1 MSEKY
6 LIFGATGSVG
16 SSLAEQLKNS
26 GNDIHLV
33 ARNESEV
40 KTIAEKLGCSYTVA
54 DVLEDGFI
62 EKVKSDIND
71 IKGIAYCVGSID
83 LKPLRMVTEAD
94 MNKCMKLNLYSAIEA
109 IKGFQESLKKNKGS
123 VVLFSTVAAQ
133 RGFTNHTIIASA
145 KAAVE
150 GLTVTLAAE
159 FAPNIRV
166 NCIAPSLSKSKI
178 AEPMLKNP
186 AIAEGIAKAHPLK
199 RLGEGKDSAAL
210 AKFLI
215 TEESSWVTGQVIA
228 VAVALGAQDLFK
240 NLISGILVLVEK
252 RFKIGDWIL
261 VEGIIE
267 GIVEKI
273 GFRSTVLRK
282 FDKSLAIIPNFQF
295 AENAVINISETTNWR
310 IDWAIT
316 LQYDTTVDQLK
327 KIRNEIED
335 HINKNDDFDKAVG
348 VAVRVEKFS
357 DSSIDMRV
365 RCFTTSNS
373 FSTWLEV
380 KEKLAIEIKQI
391 VEGNK
396 AAFAFPSQSIYI
408 EKK

>member
-6 LIFGATGSVG
+6 LIFGATGSIG

-40 KTIAEKLGCSYTVA
+40 KAIAEKLGCSYTVA
-54 DVLEDGFI
+54 DVLKDEFI
-62 EKVKSDIND
+62 EKVKTDIND

-94 MNKCMKLNLYSAIEA
+94 MSKCMKLNLYSAIEA

-228 VAVALGAQDLFK
+228 VDG
-240 NLISGILVLVEK
+240 G
-252 RFKIGDWIL
+252 
-261 VEGIIE
+261 
-267 GIVEKI
+267 
-273 GFRSTVLRK
+273 RS
-282 FDKSLAIIPNFQF
+282 
-295 AENAVINISETTNWR
+295 
-310 IDWAIT
+310 
-316 LQYDTTVDQLK
+316 
-327 KIRNEIED
+327 
-335 HINKNDDFDKAVG
+335 
-348 VAVRVEKFS
+348 
-357 DSSIDMRV
+357 
-365 RCFTTSNS
+365 
-373 FSTWLEV
+373 
-380 KEKLAIEIKQI
+380 KL
-391 VEGNK
+391 
-396 AAFAFPSQSIYI
+396 S
-408 EKK
+408 

>member
-6 LIFGATGSVG
+6 LIFGATGSIG

-40 KTIAEKLGCSYTVA
+40 KVIAEKLGCSYTVT

-62 EKVKSDIND
+62 EKVKAEINE

-109 IKGFQESLKKNKGS
+109 IKGFQESLKKNRGS

-228 VAVALGAQDLFK
+228 VDG
-240 NLISGILVLVEK
+240 G
-252 RFKIGDWIL
+252 
-261 VEGIIE
+261 
-267 GIVEKI
+267 
-273 GFRSTVLRK
+273 RS
-282 FDKSLAIIPNFQF
+282 
-295 AENAVINISETTNWR
+295 
-310 IDWAIT
+310 
-316 LQYDTTVDQLK
+316 
-327 KIRNEIED
+327 
-335 HINKNDDFDKAVG
+335 
-348 VAVRVEKFS
+348 
-357 DSSIDMRV
+357 
-365 RCFTTSNS
+365 
-373 FSTWLEV
+373 
-380 KEKLAIEIKQI
+380 KL
-391 VEGNK
+391 
-396 AAFAFPSQSIYI
+396 S
-408 EKK
+408 

>member
-33 ARNESEV
+33 ARNENEV
-40 KTIAEKLGCSYTVA
+40 KAIAEKLGCSYTLA

-62 EKVKSDIND
+62 EKVKSDINN

-228 VAVALGAQDLFK
+228 VDG
-240 NLISGILVLVEK
+240 G
-252 RFKIGDWIL
+252 
-261 VEGIIE
+261 
-267 GIVEKI
+267 
-273 GFRSTVLRK
+273 RS
-282 FDKSLAIIPNFQF
+282 
-295 AENAVINISETTNWR
+295 
-310 IDWAIT
+310 
-316 LQYDTTVDQLK
+316 
-327 KIRNEIED
+327 
-335 HINKNDDFDKAVG
+335 
-348 VAVRVEKFS
+348 
-357 DSSIDMRV
+357 
-365 RCFTTSNS
+365 
-373 FSTWLEV
+373 
-380 KEKLAIEIKQI
+380 KL
-391 VEGNK
+391 
-396 AAFAFPSQSIYI
+396 S
-408 EKK
+408 

>member
-33 ARNESEV
+33 ARNEGEV
-40 KTIAEKLGCSYTVA
+40 KVIADKLGCSYTVA

-62 EKVKSDIND
+62 EKVKSDINE

-109 IKGFQESLKKNKGS
+109 IKGYQESLKKNKGS

-159 FAPNIRV
+159 FAPNIRE

-186 AIAEGIAKAHPLK
+186 AVAEGIAKAHPLK

-215 TEESSWVTGQVIA
+215 TEESSWITGQVIA
-228 VAVALGAQDLFK
+228 VDG
-240 NLISGILVLVEK
+240 G
-252 RFKIGDWIL
+252 
-261 VEGIIE
+261 
-267 GIVEKI
+267 
-273 GFRSTVLRK
+273 RS
-282 FDKSLAIIPNFQF
+282 
-295 AENAVINISETTNWR
+295 
-310 IDWAIT
+310 
-316 LQYDTTVDQLK
+316 
-327 KIRNEIED
+327 
-335 HINKNDDFDKAVG
+335 
-348 VAVRVEKFS
+348 
-357 DSSIDMRV
+357 
-365 RCFTTSNS
+365 
-373 FSTWLEV
+373 
-380 KEKLAIEIKQI
+380 KL
-391 VEGNK
+391 
-396 AAFAFPSQSIYI
+396 S
-408 EKK
+408 

>member
-26 GNDIHLV
+26 GNDIHLI

-40 KTIAEKLGCSYTVA
+40 KAIAEKLGCSYTVA

-62 EKVKSDIND
+62 EKVKTDIND

-215 TEESSWVTGQVIA
+215 TEDSSWVTGQVIA
-228 VAVALGAQDLFK
+228 VDG
-240 NLISGILVLVEK
+240 G
-252 RFKIGDWIL
+252 
-261 VEGIIE
+261 
-267 GIVEKI
+267 
-273 GFRSTVLRK
+273 RS
-282 FDKSLAIIPNFQF
+282 
-295 AENAVINISETTNWR
+295 
-310 IDWAIT
+310 
-316 LQYDTTVDQLK
+316 
-327 KIRNEIED
+327 
-335 HINKNDDFDKAVG
+335 
-348 VAVRVEKFS
+348 
-357 DSSIDMRV
+357 
-365 RCFTTSNS
+365 
-373 FSTWLEV
+373 
-380 KEKLAIEIKQI
+380 KL
-391 VEGNK
+391 
-396 AAFAFPSQSIYI
+396 S
-408 EKK
+408 

>member
-16 SSLAEQLKNS
+16 SSLAEQLKHS

-33 ARNESEV
+33 ARNEDEV
-40 KTIAEKLGCSYTVA
+40 KVIADKLGCSYTVA

-62 EKVKSDIND
+62 EKVKSDINE

-83 LKPLRMVTEAD
+83 LKPLRMVTEED

-109 IKGFQESLKKNKGS
+109 IKGYQESLKKNKGS

-215 TEESSWVTGQVIA
+215 TEESSWITGQIIA
-228 VAVALGAQDLFK
+228 VDG
-240 NLISGILVLVEK
+240 G
-252 RFKIGDWIL
+252 
-261 VEGIIE
+261 
-267 GIVEKI
+267 
-273 GFRSTVLRK
+273 RS
-282 FDKSLAIIPNFQF
+282 
-295 AENAVINISETTNWR
+295 
-310 IDWAIT
+310 
-316 LQYDTTVDQLK
+316 
-327 KIRNEIED
+327 
-335 HINKNDDFDKAVG
+335 
-348 VAVRVEKFS
+348 
-357 DSSIDMRV
+357 
-365 RCFTTSNS
+365 
-373 FSTWLEV
+373 
-380 KEKLAIEIKQI
+380 KL
-391 VEGNK
+391 
-396 AAFAFPSQSIYI
+396 S
-408 EKK
+408 

>member
-33 ARNESEV
+33 ARNESAV
-40 KTIAEKLGCSYTVA
+40 KVIAEKLGCSYTVA
-54 DVLEDGFI
+54 DVLEDEFI

-71 IKGIAYCVGSID
+71 IKGVAYCVGSID

-94 MNKCMKLNLYSAIEA
+94 MNKCMKLNLYSAIEV
-109 IKGFQESLKKNKGS
+109 IKGFQENLKKNKGS

-133 RGFTNHTIIASA
+133 RGFTNHTIIAST

-215 TEESSWVTGQVIA
+215 TEESSWITGQIIA
-228 VAVALGAQDLFK
+228 VDG
-240 NLISGILVLVEK
+240 G
-252 RFKIGDWIL
+252 
-261 VEGIIE
+261 
-267 GIVEKI
+267 
-273 GFRSTVLRK
+273 RS
-282 FDKSLAIIPNFQF
+282 
-295 AENAVINISETTNWR
+295 
-310 IDWAIT
+310 
-316 LQYDTTVDQLK
+316 
-327 KIRNEIED
+327 
-335 HINKNDDFDKAVG
+335 
-348 VAVRVEKFS
+348 
-357 DSSIDMRV
+357 
-365 RCFTTSNS
+365 
-373 FSTWLEV
+373 
-380 KEKLAIEIKQI
+380 KL
-391 VEGNK
+391 
-396 AAFAFPSQSIYI
+396 S
-408 EKK
+408 

>member
-33 ARNESEV
+33 ARNENEV
-40 KTIAEKLGCSYTVA
+40 KAIAEKLGCSYTVA

-71 IKGIAYCVGSID
+71 IKGVAYCVGSID

-215 TEESSWVTGQVIA
+215 TEESSWITGQIIA
-228 VAVALGAQDLFK
+228 VDG
-240 NLISGILVLVEK
+240 G
-252 RFKIGDWIL
+252 
-261 VEGIIE
+261 
-267 GIVEKI
+267 
-273 GFRSTVLRK
+273 RS
-282 FDKSLAIIPNFQF
+282 
-295 AENAVINISETTNWR
+295 
-310 IDWAIT
+310 
-316 LQYDTTVDQLK
+316 
-327 KIRNEIED
+327 
-335 HINKNDDFDKAVG
+335 
-348 VAVRVEKFS
+348 
-357 DSSIDMRV
+357 
-365 RCFTTSNS
+365 
-373 FSTWLEV
+373 
-380 KEKLAIEIKQI
+380 KL
-391 VEGNK
+391 
-396 AAFAFPSQSIYI
+396 S
-408 EKK
+408 

>member
-33 ARNESEV
+33 ARNETDV
-40 KTIAEKLGCSYTVA
+40 KAIAEKLGCSYTIA

-62 EKVKSDIND
+62 EKIKLDIND

-215 TEESSWVTGQVIA
+215 TEESSWVTGQIIA
-228 VAVALGAQDLFK
+228 VDG
-240 NLISGILVLVEK
+240 G
-252 RFKIGDWIL
+252 
-261 VEGIIE
+261 
-267 GIVEKI
+267 
-273 GFRSTVLRK
+273 RS
-282 FDKSLAIIPNFQF
+282 
-295 AENAVINISETTNWR
+295 
-310 IDWAIT
+310 
-316 LQYDTTVDQLK
+316 
-327 KIRNEIED
+327 
-335 HINKNDDFDKAVG
+335 
-348 VAVRVEKFS
+348 
-357 DSSIDMRV
+357 
-365 RCFTTSNS
+365 
-373 FSTWLEV
+373 
-380 KEKLAIEIKQI
+380 KL
-391 VEGNK
+391 
-396 AAFAFPSQSIYI
+396 S
-408 EKK
+408 